1 LKVVT
6 AVGKRKTAIARAI
19 VEEGNG
25 RVRINKILLQAVQN
39 PFMKSKI
46 AEPLILLGERAREI
60 QVDVRVKG
68 GGEMGRAE
76 AARSAIAKGLVDFFE
91 DEELRKQMSDY
102 DRALLVDDTRR
113 KEPKH
118 FGGRGARAKRQKSY
132 R

>member
-1 LKVVT
+1 MKVVT

-46 AEPLILLGERAREI
+46 AEPLILLGDRAREI

-68 GGEMGRAE
+68 GGEMGQAE

>member
-39 PFMKSKI
+39 PFMKSKM

>member
-1 LKVVT
+1 MKMVT

-19 VEEGNG
+19 VEKGNG
-25 RVRINKILLQAVQN
+25 RVRINKILLQVVQN

-46 AEPLILLGERAREI
+46 AEPLILLGDRAKEI

-68 GGEMGRAE
+68 GGEMGQAE

>member
-1 LKVVT
+1 MKMVT

-25 RVRINKILLQAVQN
+25 RVRINKILLQVVQN

-46 AEPLILLGERAREI
+46 AEPLILLGDRAKEI

-68 GGEMGRAE
+68 GGEMGQAE

>member
-1 LKVVT
+1 MKVVT

-39 PFMKSKI
+39 PFMKSKM

>member
-46 AEPLILLGERAREI
+46 AEPLILLGDRAREI

-68 GGEMGRAE
+68 GGEMGQAE

>member
-1 LKVVT
+1 MVT

-25 RVRINKILLQAVQN
+25 RVRINKILLQVVQN

-46 AEPLILLGERAREI
+46 AEPLILLGDRAKEI

-68 GGEMGRAE
+68 GGEMGQAE
-76 AARSAIAKGLVDFFE
+76 AARNAIAKGLVDFFE

-113 KEPKH
+113 REPKH